1 MDKQGKVT
9 KSEKL
14 LLGLTTLFLCVL
26 LVLFLQDRQAAELP
40 GAAAAPER
48 AGAQQIV
55 VPERAP
61 VGINTASEQ
70 QLAQL
75 PGLGRTLACRI
86 VEYRED
92 NGPFETLEEIMEVPG
107 IGAGKLSGLREYL
120 VVD

>member
-9 KSEKL
+9 KSEKI

-26 LVLFLQDRQAAELP
+26 LVLFLRDRQAAEMP
-40 GAAAAPER
+40 GAAAETER
-48 AGAQQIV
+48 AGAQEIV

-61 VGINTASEQ
+61 MGINTASVQ

-75 PGLGRTLACRI
+75 PGLSRTLACRI
-86 VEYRED
+86 VEYREA